1 MEFGEIKE
9 SELENLLGLY
19 EQLHESDLP
28 RPEPS
33 TEPSKIQR
41 IWANIQDSKEHLYF
55 GAYVDGSLVSTCP
68 LCLIPNL
75 TRGCWPYGVIENVVT
90 DMAFR
95 RRGIGK
101 AI

>member
-33 TEPSKIQR
+33 KIQR

-55 GAYVDGSLVSTCP
+55 GAYVDRSLVSTCP
-68 LCLIPNL
+68 LSLIPNL
-75 TRGCWPYGVIENVVT
+75 TRGCRPYGVIENVVT

>member
-9 SELENLLGLY
+9 SELEDLLGLY

-33 TEPSKIQR
+33 KIRR

-68 LCLIPNL
+68 LSLIPNL
-75 TRGCWPYGVIENVVT
+75 TRGCRPYGVIENVVT
-90 DMAFR
+90 DIAFQ